1 MAPYRDVHSNH
12 GEERLAIQSTA
23 GGNAGARVCTC
34 VHARTH
40 AHNEQMNPTFLH
52 SEGWDLFS
60 FCVTAMKG
68 WLVRPQRFL
77 HKIKPEKK
85 RRANSKMACT
95 RAGDFLSATGDVLR
109 YDVVK
114 WSIYYLKITSC
125 MDCWCKS
132 GAHAADIFVPQMH
145 MCIENDYILYYR
157 LLNPLCSVQH

>member
-114 WSIYYLKITSC
+114 
-125 MDCWCKS
+125 
-132 GAHAADIFVPQMH
+132 
-145 MCIENDYILYYR
+145 
-157 LLNPLCSVQH
+157 